1 MQVVCEVDGLGGLG
15 RLIQW
20 SKINGDIPDG
30 IVADRGTLRYI
41 IKTFTNRHWCRQL
54 DRYHD
59 IFLGARS
66 LHIQIE
72 FLLPRSESLP
82 ANGAGVYRCTVETRT
97 NQWYQDFFLNLGGQP

>member
-41 IKTFTNRHWCRQL
+41 IKTFTNRH
-54 DRYHD
+54 
-59 IFLGARS
+59 
-66 LHIQIE
+66 
-72 FLLPRSESLP
+72 
-82 ANGAGVYRCTVETRT
+82 
-97 NQWYQDFFLNLGGQP
+97 

>member
-41 IKTFTNRHWCRQL
+41 IKITRQL

-59 IFLGARS
+59 CS
-66 LHIQIE
+66 
-72 FLLPRSESLP
+72 
-82 ANGAGVYRCTVETRT
+82 TM
-97 NQWYQDFFLNLGGQP
+97 FFWRFH